1 MKKTPQALRQSEARL
16 SDGERDLQLTIDS
29 IPVFVAIY
37 RPDGTRSFVNR
48 TWQEYMGLT
57 LEEATGAGARTFP
70 HFHPDD
76 AAQND
81 QAWRASLKSGEP
93 LSIEVRVRRADG
105 QYRWHVSRRVPLR
118 DENGDI
124 IKWYSVGIDI
134 EDQKVAEDALRRSE
148 ARLAETGRELRE
160 IINTIPA
167 LAWSARPDGT
177 AEFFNQHYLDYVGLS
192 LEQVQDWGWRVTVHP
207 DDLNGLSG
215 AWQLIMASGQS
226 GEGEVRLRRHD
237 GEYRWFLFRANPLR
251 DDAGNI
257 IKWYGTNI
265 DIEDRKR
272 ADEALRREVTERTRA
287 EQLARIDETRFR
299 RFFDLPLIGMA
310 VTSPERRFLEVN
322 EKLCQILGYP
332 REELLGRDWGSIT
345 HPDDL
350 SGNLGLLD
358 EAMAGATESYSMD
371 KRYIHRDGQ
380 TIYVSISVCCAR
392 RTDGTVDHFV
402 LTVQDVTARRRAEEA
417 LRESEQ
423 RFRDYAEAAS
433 DWLWETGPDHR
444 FTWFSLRNTS
454 VHQPDN
460 RIGRTRWEIT
470 AEANEDP
477 EKWRL
482 HIAILDA
489 HEPFRGFTYRAVQ
502 ADGSIA
508 YLAVSGKPVFDA
520 QGGFKGYR
528 GVASDVTAAVRADQA
543 EKALHQAQ
551 TELAHVARVT
561 SLGALTASI
570 AHEVNQPLSGI
581 INNASTCLRMLAND
595 PPNIDG
601 ARETARRT
609 LRDGNRASEVI
620 TRLRTLFSKKDSV
633 IDAVDL
639 NDATREV
646 IAMSLSE
653 LQRDR
658 LDARL
663 ELADDLPPVAGD
675 RVQLQQVILN
685 LLLNAADAMSDVED
699 RPRQVLIRTE
709 QDEGDR
715 VRLSVQDGGV
725 GLDPQNMDRLFE
737 AFYTTKSNGMGI
749 GLSVSRSIIE
759 KHHGRL
765 WAAANDGPGATFSF
779 SIPCSL
785 ESVMT
790 ADGLG
795 TARRR
800 L

>member
-1 MKKTPQALRQSEARL
+1 MEVHREHDRKRAEEALRQSEARL
-16 SDGERDLQLTIDS
+16 TDGERDLQMTIDT
-29 IPVFVAIY
+29 IPVFVATY
-37 RPDGTRSFVNR
+37 RPDGTRTFVNR

-57 LEEATGAGARTFP
+57 LEEATGANARTFP

-76 AAQND
+76 AERND
-81 QAWRASLKSGEP
+81 QAWRASLESGEP

-105 QYRWHVSRRVPLR
+105 QYRWHISRRVPLR
-118 DENGDI
+118 DEKGAI
-124 IKWYSVGIDI
+124 VKWYSVGIDI
-134 EDQKVAEDALRRSE
+134 EDQKVAEEALRLSE
-148 ARLAETGRELRE
+148 ARLAETESELRK

-167 LAWSARPDGT
+167 LAWSARADGT

-192 LEQVQDWGWRVTVHP
+192 LEEVQDWGWTVAVHP
-207 DDLNGLSG
+207 DDLDGLAG
-215 AWQLIMASGQS
+215 KWQLIMASGQS

-237 GEYRWFLFRANPLR
+237 GEYRWFLFRANPLC

-332 REELLGRDWGSIT
+332 REELIGRDWASIT

-358 EAMAGATESYSMD
+358 EAIAGATESYSMD
-371 KRYIHRDGQ
+371 KRYLNRDGQ
-380 TIYVSISVCCAR
+380 IVYVSISVCCAR
-392 RTDGTVDHFV
+392 RTDGTADHFV

-444 FTWFSLRNTS
+444 FTWFSLRATG

-470 AEANEDP
+470 AEVDEEP

-482 HIAILDA
+482 HIATLDA
-489 HEPFRGFTYRAVQ
+489 HEPFRDFTYRAVQ
-502 ADGSIA
+502 ADGSVA

-520 QGGFKGYR
+520 QGRFKGYR

-551 TELAHVARVT
+551 AELAHVARVT

-570 AHEVNQPLSGI
+570 AHEVNQPLAGI
-581 INNASTCLRMLAND
+581 ITNASTCLRMLAND

-601 ARETARRT
+601 ARETVRRT

-620 TRLRTLFSKKDSV
+620 TRLRTLFSKKDAV
-633 IDAVDL
+633 MDAVDL
-639 NDATREV
+639 NEATREV
-646 IAMSLSE
+646 LAMSLSE
-653 LQRDR
+653 FQRGR
-658 LDARL
+658 LVARL
-663 ELADDLPPVAGD
+663 ELADDLPHVAGD

-685 LLLNAADAMSDVED
+685 LLINAADAMSDVED
-699 RPRQVLIRTE
+699 RTRQMLIRT
-709 QDEGDR
+709 QRDEGDR
-715 VRLSVQDGGV
+715 VRLSVQDAGV
-725 GLDPQNMDRLFE
+725 GLDPRSMDKLFE

-759 KHHGRL
+759 RHHGRL
-765 WAAANDGPGATFSF
+765 WAAPNDGPGATFSF
-779 SIPCSL
+779 SIPCSP
-785 ESVMT
+785 
-790 ADGLG
+790 G
-795 TARRR
+795 
-800 L
+800 

>member
-1 MKKTPQALRQSEARL
+1 MSEELDQQVAQRTRELAAANEALRKEVAERKRAEEALRQSEARL
-16 SDGERDLQLTIDS
+16 AASERDLQLTIDT
-29 IPVFVAIY
+29 IPVFVAAY

-57 LEEATGAGARTFP
+57 LEEATGAGAKTFP
-70 HFHPDD
+70 HFHPAD
-76 AAQND
+76 AELND
-81 QAWRASLKSGEP
+81 KAWRASLENGEP

-105 QYRWHVSRRVPLR
+105 QYRWHTSRRVPLR
-118 DENGDI
+118 DEKGDI

-148 ARLAETGRELRE
+148 
-160 IINTIPA
+160 
-167 LAWSARPDGT
+167 
-177 AEFFNQHYLDYVGLS
+177 
-192 LEQVQDWGWRVTVHP
+192 
-207 DDLNGLSG
+207 
-215 AWQLIMASGQS
+215 
-226 GEGEVRLRRHD
+226 
-237 GEYRWFLFRANPLR
+237 
-251 DDAGNI
+251 
-257 IKWYGTNI
+257 
-265 DIEDRKR
+265 
-272 ADEALRREVTERTRA
+272 EALRREVTERTRA

-299 RFFDLPLIGMA
+299 RFFDLPLIGMG

-322 EKLCQILGYP
+322 DKLCQILGYP
-332 REELLGRDWGSIT
+332 REELVGRDWASIT

-350 SGNLGLLD
+350 PGNLGLMD
-358 EAMAGATESYSMD
+358 QAMAGTTEIYSMD

-380 TIYVSISVCCAR
+380 IVYASISVCCVR
-392 RTDGTVDHFV
+392 RPDGTADHFV

-444 FTWFSLRNTS
+444 FTWFSLGATR

-470 AEANEDP
+470 TEAGEEP
-477 EKWRL
+477 EKWRK
-482 HIAILDA
+482 HIATLDA
-489 HEPFRGFTYRAVQ
+489 HEPFRGFTYRTVQ

-520 QGGFKGYR
+520 KGGFQGYR

-543 EKALHQAQ
+543 EKALRQTQA
-551 TELAHVARVT
+551 ELAHVTRVT

-581 INNASTCLRMLAND
+581 ITNAGTCLRMLAND

-620 TRLRTLFSKKDSV
+620 TRLRTLFSKKDAV
-633 IDAVDL
+633 LDAVDL
-639 NDATREV
+639 NEATREV
-646 IAMSLSE
+646 VAMSSSE
-653 LQRDR
+653 LQRGR
-658 LDARL
+658 LVARL
-663 ELADDLPPVAGD
+663 ELAEDLPDVAGD

-685 LLLNAADAMSDVED
+685 LLLNAADAMSGVED

-709 QDEGDR
+709 RDEGDR
-715 VRLSVQDGGV
+715 ARLSVQDAGV
-725 GLDPQNMDRLFE
+725 GLDPQSMDKLFQP
-737 AFYTTKSNGMGI
+737 FYTTKSNGMGI
-749 GLSVSRSIIE
+749 GLSISRSIIE
-759 KHHGRL
+759 SHRGRL
-765 WAAANDGPGATFSF
+765 WAVPNDGPGATFSF
-779 SIPCSL
+779 SIP
-785 ESVMT
+785 
-790 ADGLG
+790 
-795 TARRR
+795 RR
-800 L
+800 LER